1 MTDDFSTR
9 LRELVDKALPEA
21 PIDPHLAL
29 DVARRRAGRTRSRR
43 VAASLAVAAVVAA
56 AAVTVPDLVAPRPRE
71 TLLMPA
77 TSIATTSPEPA
88 ESATEEPVRAIVDED
103 AGTITTP
110 LDGWF
115 VSAEERA
122 EMDTARD
129 VFVARCMTAAGYE
142 DLVQL
147 VGPVPAEKTFDGAG
161 FGLWRHGLLATDG
174 YTQEPV
180 ESPNRFR
187 ARVED
192 AAAIEQQRS
201 CFGQVNEAGLSYD
214 PGQFEAVA
222 PTGVTPATS
231 TPEGIGVIDEWKQ
244 CLSERGVEPPGPDEG
259 MVPPGV
265 RAASPDEV
273 TRIGEIDLACK
284 DELGTVQRLADIQA
298 AQESEYITRARDYL
312 ELRRPVEQAALE
324 ASRAYLQEQGLSMDP
339 ATW

>member
-1 MTDDFSTR
+1 MNDEDFILR
-9 LRELVDKALPEA
+9 LRSVSQHTP
-21 PIDPHLAL
+21 
-29 DVARRRAGRTRSRR
+29 DVAIDHAKVLRAGRRRRAAR
-43 VAASLAVAAVVAA
+43 AAGTTLGVG
-56 AAVTVPDLVAPRPRE
+56 TLCGGLVAGALALVPPQPRDTPV
-71 TLLMPA
+71 MPA
-77 TSIATTSPEPA
+77 TSTTTTSPEPA
-88 ESATEEPVRAIVDED
+88 ESASEEPARAIVDED

-110 LDGWF
+110 LDDWF
-115 VSAEERA
+115 ASAEERA

-129 VFVARCMTAAGYE
+129 VFVARCMIAAGYE

-147 VGPVPAEKTFDGAG
+147 VGPVPAENQDGAEL
-161 FGLWRHGLLATDG
+161 GLWRHSLLATNG

-192 AAAIEQQRS
+192 EAALEQQRS
-201 CFGQVNEAGLSYD
+201 CFGQVIEAGLSYD

-231 TPEGIGVIDEWKQ
+231 TPEGIEVIDEWRQ
-244 CLSERGVEPPGPDEG
+244 CLEERGVEPPGPDEG

-265 RAASPDEV
+265 RNASPGEV
-273 TRIGEIDLACK
+273 IRIGEIDLACK

-298 AQESEYITRARDYL
+298 ALESEYIVRARDYL

-324 ASRAYLQEQGLSMDP
+324 ASRAYLKEQGLSMDP

>member
-1 MTDDFSTR
+1 MNDEDFVVR
-9 LRELVDKALPEA
+9 LRAVSQHAPDLTVDHATVLRSGRRRRSARATTTTLGVGALCGGLVAGA
-21 PIDPHLAL
+21 LAL
-29 DVARRRAGRTRSRR
+29 
-43 VAASLAVAAVVAA
+43 
-56 AAVTVPDLVAPRPRE
+56 VPSPPRE
-71 TLLMPA
+71 TPVVPA
-77 TSIATTSPEPA
+77 TSTTTTSPEPA
-88 ESATEEPVRAIVDED
+88 ESAAEEPARAIVDED
-103 AGTITTP
+103 AGTITTA

-147 VGPVPAEKTFDGAG
+147 VGPVPAEKSSDGAE
-161 FGLWRHGLLATDG
+161 FGLWRHGSLATNG

-180 ESPNRFR
+180 QSPNRFR

-192 AAAIEQQRS
+192 EAALEQQRS
-201 CFGQVNEAGLSYD
+201 CFGQVIAAGLSYD
-214 PGQFEAVA
+214 PGQFEASA
-222 PTGVTPATS
+222 PAGLTPATS

-244 CLSERGVEPPGPDEG
+244 CLTERGVQAPGTDEG

-265 RAASPDEV
+265 RDASPEEV
-273 TRIGEIDLACK
+273 IRIGEIDLACK
-284 DELGTVQRLADIQA
+284 DELGVVQRLADIQA
-298 AQESEYITRARDYL
+298 ADEAEYIARNRDYL

-324 ASRAYLQEQGLSMDP
+324 VSRAYLQEQGMSMDP